1 METQDDHPPLEPRL
15 ANTDDLVSLCQFLN
29 QAGAK
34 YIVIGGFAI
43 IQSGFARATSDIDLL
58 IDTSPE
64 NFAKVKAA
72 MLKLPDG
79 AVREVNSQD
88 FDECLVVRVGD
99 EFVVDL
105 MRQACGIRYEEA
117 SKEVAVAEIAGV
129 RIPFANPQL
138 LWKTKQTHREK
149 DALDRTFLAE
159 LLKKKGTKP

>member
-1 METQDDHPPLEPRL
+1 VETQDDHAPLEPRL
-15 ANTDDLVSLCQFLN
+15 ANTDDLVSLCRFLN
-29 QAGAK
+29 EAGAK
-34 YIVIGGFAI
+34 YIILGGFAI
-43 IQSGFARATSDIDLL
+43 IQSGFARATDDIDLL

-79 AVREVNSQD
+79 AVREVTSQD

-105 MRQACGIRYEEA
+105 MRQACGVRYEEA
-117 SKEVAVAEIAGV
+117 SKEVTVAEIAGV
-129 RIPFANPQL
+129 KIPFANPQL

>member
-15 ANTDDLVSLCQFLN
+15 ANTDDLVSLCRFLN
-29 QAGAK
+29 EAGAK

-43 IQSGFARATSDIDLL
+43 IQSGFARATEDIDLL

-79 AVREVNSQD
+79 AVREVNPQD
-88 FDECLVVRVGD
+88 FEECLVVRVGD

-105 MRQACGIRYEEA
+105 MRQACGIRYDEA
-117 SKEVAVAEIAGV
+117 SREIVFAEIAGV

-138 LWKTKQTHREK
+138 LWRTKQTPREK

-159 LLKKKGTKP
+159 LLKKKETNP

>member
-15 ANTDDLVSLCQFLN
+15 ANTDDLVSLCRFLN
-29 QAGAK
+29 EAGAR

-64 NFAKVKAA
+64 NFTKVKAA

-117 SKEVAVAEIAGV
+117 SKDVAVAEIAGV
-129 RIPFANPQL
+129 KIPFANPQL